1 MSALSTNTAMSST
14 LDRSQKLQNCFRREN
29 FFKLLKNISVM
40 FYLEMSG
47 DFEYSELG
55 HIKNLP
61 AYALIIFVR
70 LVMDRLNC
78 LQSKIATEFRGND
91 FLFFYQSTLVQKL
104 AFLNSEQR
112 ILSLLPV
119 FEIVHHIL
127 IVVNVLKRWKPST
140 ELIRMFVA
148 NNSLN
153 WSIGC
158 RQLQHFFSHYKSL
171 KNVPN

>member
-1 MSALSTNTAMSST
+1 
-14 LDRSQKLQNCFRREN
+14 
-29 FFKLLKNISVM
+29 
-40 FYLEMSG
+40 MSG

-153 WSIGC
+153 WSMAAGNFSIFSPIIRVWKC
-158 RQLQHFFSHYKSL
+158 AQLRQQKIVATSKLLLKLEFNLYLKSKFDGYQNNL
-171 KNVPN
+171 VSCQTRA